1 MQADVDLE
9 VRCDKP
15 YDLDAADKRRGKP
28 RRRRKDSRSTA
39 YELTI
44 RLNERQREVLD
55 GKRKFVRV
63 AYAVNKK
70 EDLAKQIAAFEND
83 VSRKI
88 EAAAC
93 AKGYPVDGQR
103 VTVERLV
110 LAYLKSREPVTVS
123 EYARDSRNLL
133 ERYIG
138 PTIGRIPF
146 DDLEPPDI
154 QKALDSIPE
163 LSHKLNEKKR
173 AREADHRAEV
183 ARLHEAGAITC
194 APSYPEFK
202 PVRVAGMPTKHK
214 VLSLLREA
222 GNYGM
227 DMGLVRANPAASKRL
242 AKSYPKSK
250 PRIDN
255 WTEDEAKLIHTGIAS
270 LPLSSKKIEFQL
282 LMMCGLRPCEVLSL
296 TFDDITIR
304 DGGGWLH
311 VVKRTKTSNG
321 YRTIPLDPETSA
333 LLAEWK
339 ESRLRVARDNGLVF
353 SGSWLV
359 CCEDGQKTVSNTLVS
374 RWRRF
379 LKGMGIEHRRPYSLR
394 HTFATMNARLNVD
407 AKTLSGLMGHASA
420 GFTYQVYAGYLES
433 AALPVTSNYLGFLE
447 EGEETKE

>member
-1 MQADVDLE
+1 M
-9 VRCDKP
+9 
-15 YDLDAADKRRGKP
+15 
-28 RRRRKDSRSTA
+28 
-39 YELTI
+39 
-44 RLNERQREVLD
+44 
-55 GKRKFVRV
+55 
-63 AYAVNKK
+63 
-70 EDLAKQIAAFEND
+70 
-83 VSRKI
+83 SRKI

-339 ESRLRVARDNGLVF
+339 ESRSRVARDNGLVF

>member
-282 LMMCGLRPCEVLSL
+282 LMMCGLRPCEVPSL

-339 ESRLRVARDNGLVF
+339 ESRSRVARDNGLVF

-374 RWRRF
+374 
-379 LKGMGIEHRRPYSLR
+379 
-394 HTFATMNARLNVD
+394 
-407 AKTLSGLMGHASA
+407 
-420 GFTYQVYAGYLES
+420 
-433 AALPVTSNYLGFLE
+433 
-447 EGEETKE
+447 